1 MDKKLREELIRET
14 HLEDIAETY
23 RPVAEIVGV
32 ERFVRLSEYACGDE
46 IYFPKPENI
55 LVPAR
60 NRRIQVEYN
69 GYNIKQL
76 AEKYELTTKQI
87 GFILRDVPVP
97 GQLDIF
103 DWLGKGADSSE
114 NTSPKEK

>member
-14 HLEDIAETY
+14 QLEDIAETY

-60 NRRIQVEYN
+60 NRRIQH
-69 GYNIKQL
+69 K
-76 AEKYELTTKQI
+76 TT
-87 GFILRDVPVP
+87 G
-97 GQLDIF
+97 
-103 DWLGKGADSSE
+103 GKI
-114 NTSPKEK
+114 